1 MLGAGRQ
8 CNWHQAPISLHS
20 GIRIRV
26 HHHTALAQRM
36 SQKRMG
42 SEVLDLV
49 ADRFKALGDRARL
62 SLLQELRGGPL
73 TVNELAASTEMGQ
86 ANVSRHLAVLFANGL
101 VDRERDGV
109 FVRYE
114 LADKDVIKLCDLVCG
129 RLENELSERRR
140 VISGR

>member
-1 MLGAGRQ
+1 M
-8 CNWHQAPISLHS
+8 
-20 GIRIRV
+20 
-26 HHHTALAQRM
+26 
-36 SQKRMG
+36 
-42 SEVLDLV
+42 LDLV

-62 SLLQELRGGPL
+62 SLLQALRGGPL
-73 TVNELAASTEMGQ
+73 TVNELAAATEMGQ

-101 VDRERDGV
+101 VARERDGI

-129 RLENELSERRR
+129 RLDSELTERRR